1 MNELNKLIDNLRGFA
16 NIQEAVKLIYVIK
29 AWEKL
34 SDAGDIVEEMTFNN
48 FYSQKVET
56 KKLVSIFEKLSKSH
70 KLFELYA
77 FDQKMFDD
85 KALAHM
91 LGFAKNIAELP
102 SVNDAITSTKGIQ
115 NFSVSNQIAE
125 LGIRLL
131 DGENDELYVPF
142 TNGFAYAQYTDKK
155 VYADSPIIELALIAE
170 LIKIL
175 ENKEIIF
182 EITNSLDEPKF
193 INEDA
198 PHLLREFESV
208 LSFPP
213 FNLRDKLDVSKDTFH
228 RFQYQKGTVL
238 DIAHFEHILAQT
250 KSKAVVLMAV
260 GFTYRGGAE
269 EEFRKYLV
277 KKNYIEAI
285 LQLPPNL
292 HSATSIETT
301 FFVINKQKNDD
312 KVHFINL
319 KDESFIVRDGRKL
332 VFANLDDILD
342 IYENKKEM
350 ENIAVLASS
359 DEIANNNY
367 SFAIDRYVMSQKSK
381 ELQALLDRFE
391 LVALEEIAEIR
402 RSQLFKDEGEGKEV
416 YEVSPSDM
424 SKAGFTLECGKAKQ
438 IGSQYNRLQ
447 TYKLEPYDVLLSTKG
462 TIGKVGIIGEISEAM
477 IASQAIQV
485 IRMNGED
492 KKEKAIALYMFLKS
506 DLGQTALASLVAGVA
521 MPQIATAEIKQLGVP
536 KLTNEQQKK
545 ILSSFNSELKMYNEI
560 ENLNN
565 QIKTIHSNF
574 LSTDGRSH

>member
-1 MNELNKLIDNLRGFA
+1 MNELNKLIDNFRGFA
-16 NIQEAVKLIYVIK
+16 NIQEAIKLIYVIK

-34 SDAGDIVEEMTFNN
+34 SNAGDIAEEMTFSQ

-56 KKLVSIFEKLSKSH
+56 KKLVSIFEKLSKTH

-77 FDQKMFDD
+77 IDQKMFDD

-91 LGFAKNIAELP
+91 LGLAKNITELP
-102 SVNDAITSTKGIQ
+102 SVNDAITSTKGIL
-115 NFSVSNQIAE
+115 NFSVSSQIAE

-155 VYADSPIIELALIAE
+155 IYADSPIIELALIAE

-175 ENKEIIF
+175 ENKDIVF
-182 EITNSLDEPKF
+182 QITNSLEEPKF

-213 FNLRDKLDVSKDTFH
+213 FNLRDKFDVSKDSFH
-228 RFQYQKGTVL
+228 RFQYQKGMVL

-301 FFVINKQKNDD
+301 FFVINKQKIDD

-319 KDESFIVRDGRKL
+319 KDERFIVRDGRKL
-332 VFANLDDILD
+332 VFENLDDILD

-350 ENIAVLASS
+350 ENIAALVRSE
-359 DEIANNNY
+359 EIANNNY

-424 SKAGFTLECGKAKQ
+424 SKAGFTLECGKIKQ

-485 IRMNGED
+485 IRMSGAD

-506 DLGQTALASLVAGVA
+506 DLGQTTLASLVAGVA

-536 KLTNEQQKK
+536 KLSNEQQKN

-565 QIKTIHSNF
+565 QINLIHANF
-574 LSTDGRSH
+574 LGTKDNI

>member
-16 NIQEAVKLIYVIK
+16 NIQDAIKLIYVIK

-34 SDAGDIVEEMTFNN
+34 SDAGDIAEEMTFNH

-77 FDQKMFDD
+77 FDQKIFDD
-85 KALAHM
+85 KALAHI
-91 LGFAKNIAELP
+91 LGLAKNITELP
-102 SVNDAITSTKGIQ
+102 SLNDAITSTKGIQ

-155 VYADSPIIELALIAE
+155 IYADSPIIELALMAE

-175 ENKEIIF
+175 ENKYIVF
-182 EITNSLDEPKF
+182 ETTNSLEEPKF

-301 FFVINKQKNDD
+301 FFVINKHKIDD

-319 KDESFIVRDGRKL
+319 KDESFIIRDGRKL
-332 VFANLDDILD
+332 VFENLDDILD

-350 ENIAVLASS
+350 ENIAALISS

-424 SKAGFTLECGKAKQ
+424 SKAGFTLECGKTKL

-536 KLTNEQQKK
+536 KLSNEQQKN

-565 QIKTIHSNF
+565 QIKSIHSSF
-574 LSTDGRSH
+574 LSTDGRYY

>member
-16 NIQEAVKLIYVIK
+16 NIQEAIKLIYVIK
-29 AWEKL
+29 VWEKL
-34 SDAGDIVEEMTFNN
+34 SNAGDIAEEMTFSQ

-70 KLFELYA
+70 KLFELYTL
-77 FDQKMFDD
+77 DQKIFDD
-85 KALAHM
+85 KVLTHI
-91 LGFAKNIAELP
+91 LGLVKNSTQLP
-102 SVNDAITSTKGIQ
+102 NVNDAFYNSKVMYDY
-115 NFSVSNQIAE
+115 SVSNQISE
-125 LGIRLL
+125 LGVKLL
-131 DGENDELYVPF
+131 DGKSAEIYVPF
-142 TNGFAYAQYTDKK
+142 TNSFAYSYYTDKK
-155 VYADSPIIELALIAE
+155 IFADFQNPESALIAE
-170 LIKIL
+170 LINIL
-175 ENKEIIF
+175 EDKDIEF
-182 EITNSLDEPKF
+182 SLTKALEKPTF
-193 INEDA
+193 INSDA
-198 PHLLREFESV
+198 PHLLREFDLV

-213 FNLRDKLDVSKDTFH
+213 FGLRSNFDTNNDKFH
-228 RFQYQKGTVL
+228 RFQFQKGTLL
-238 DIAHFEHILAQT
+238 DVAHFEHILAQT
-250 KSKAVVLMAV
+250 KVKAVVLMPV
-260 GFTYRGGAE
+260 GFTYRSGVE
-269 EEFRKYLV
+269 EEFRKYLI

-301 FFVINKQKNDD
+301 FFVINKQKIDD

-342 IYENKKEM
+342 IHENKKEV
-350 ENIAVLASS
+350 ENIAVLVGN
-359 DEIANNNY
+359 DEIANNNF

-402 RSQLFKDEGEGKEV
+402 RSQLFKDEEEGKEI
-416 YEVSPSDM
+416 YEISPSDM
-424 SKAGFTLECGKAKQ
+424 SKAGFTLECGKTKK
-438 IGSQYNRLQ
+438 IGSQYKRLQ

-521 MPQIATAEIKQLGVP
+521 MPQIATAEVKQLGVP
-536 KLTNEQQKK
+536 KLTNEQQKN
-545 ILSSFNSELKMYNEI
+545 ILSSFYSELKMYNEI

-565 QIKTIHSNF
+565 QITLIHANF
-574 LSTDGRSH
+574 LGTNQ